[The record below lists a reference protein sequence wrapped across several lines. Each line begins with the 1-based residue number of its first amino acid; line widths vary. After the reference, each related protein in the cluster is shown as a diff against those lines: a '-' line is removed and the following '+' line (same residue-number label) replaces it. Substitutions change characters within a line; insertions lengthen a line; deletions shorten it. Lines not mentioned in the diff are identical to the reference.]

1 MFIYGHMHHFQ
12 VLMQN
17 CVPVPSKSV
26 NTKWQIFKINIL
38 EKRCWESKVERTEQ
52 VKQPKNGK
60 TKFLSCV
67 RNDEDDKL
75 MTRNKQKATLEN
87 R

>member
-1 MFIYGHMHHFQ
+1 MR
-12 VLMQN
+12 LN
-17 CVPVPSKSV
+17 AK
-26 NTKWQIFKINIL
+26 
-38 EKRCWESKVERTEQ
+38 SKVERTEQ